1 MVMRMEFYKKLWA
14 VFSIFT
20 GVGMFWALCNQT
32 DMYERCLAWWFFG
45 SVAICGLG
53 NGKYL

>member
-1 MVMRMEFYKKLWA
+1 MEFYKKLWA
-14 VFSIFT
+14 VFSVFT
-20 GVGMFWALCNQT
+20 GVGMLWALYNRP
-32 DMYERCLAWWFFG
+32 DMYERCLAWRFFG